1 MISRHRAVLCG
12 LIFILTMTGLQWN
25 QGHQVIAATSLA
37 QTFIPFLEAYETH
50 FPIVI
55 DSNDGFTAWGFSG
68 SGTNG
73 DPYIIEGLNITADG
87 YCISISTTSAFFV
100 IRDCYFKSVQY
111 SAAIRFNQVAF
122 GRVERC
128 KIIQSSEG
136 LWLVQSSDCTIDNI
150 TVHGCNR
157 GIDIDWSHRISIS
170 NSKVF
175 SNSYGIDIGWSD
187 NCSIVGNK
195 IYRNMLRGVSLDTNT
210 SSCSIYANSVGWNG
224 ELFPGTQESNAADY
238 GQDNLWDDN
247 LSIGNYW
254 TDYDNDGPYE
264 IELGSAFS
272 VDRYPHLLNDTSAPT
287 INSPSDVIFELGSS
301 GANVTWTPRDEF
313 PYKYT
318 IHKDGILFKT
328 LHWDGEEI
336 EIQIIGA
343 QSGQHNFTLFVYDAS
358 ENVVNDTVIANIMA
372 DVFGG
377 AGTEL
382 VAAASLVSVLMV
394 AIVLLAV
401 KKMR

>member
-1 MISRHRAVLCG
+1 
-12 LIFILTMTGLQWN
+12 MTSLQWS
-25 QGHQVIAATSLA
+25 QGYQVIASASLA
-37 QTFIPFLEAYETH
+37 QTSIPFLEAYEAH

-68 SGTNG
+68 SGTND

-87 YCISISTTSAFFV
+87 YCISIFATSVFFI

-111 SAAIRFNQVAF
+111 SAAIRLNQVAF

-128 KIIQSSEG
+128 KIVQSGEG

-150 TVHGCNR
+150 TVYGCNR
-157 GIDIDWSHRISIS
+157 GVDLDWSHGISIS
-170 NSKVF
+170 NSKIF
-175 SNSYGIDIGWSD
+175 SNSYGIDVDWSD

-195 IYRNMLRGVSLDTNT
+195 IYRNVLRGVSLDANT

-224 ELFPGTQESNAADY
+224 ELYPGTQESNAEDY

-247 LSIGNYW
+247 VSTGNYW

-264 IELGSAFS
+264 IELGTAFS

-287 INSPSDVIFELGSS
+287 INSPSDMIFEQDSS
-301 GANVTWTPRDEF
+301 GANVVWAPRDEF
-313 PYKYT
+313 PYECV
-318 IHKDGILFKT
+318 IHRDGIIFMT
-328 LHWDGEEI
+328 LDWDGEDVEI
-336 EIQIIGA
+336 PITGTQP
-343 QSGQHNFTLFVYDAS
+343 GQHNFTLFVYDAF
-358 ENVVNDTVIANIMA
+358 ENVVNDTVIVNIMA
-372 DVFGG
+372 AVFGG

-382 VAAASLVSVLMV
+382 VAAASFVSVVLV